1 MAFYNDKEYLFY
13 FLAKSFGWFCL
24 PRKRHE
30 NAGAIRGQQQFQGL
44 TPNDLRYQRIPRKS
58 FRYSFSLDSIPTA
71 PTIYLSDRWTFNKNT
86 RGQKGADWAND
97 PVLCFFSAARVTTGR
112 INFSLQSIFP
122 RTPFPGNDLKDCK

>member
-71 PTIYLSDRWTFNKNT
+71 PTNIYLINKTCGFT
-86 RGQKGADWAND
+86 RGHEGPLTSGELRRDD
-97 PVLCFFSAARVTTGR
+97 
-112 INFSLQSIFP
+112 
-122 RTPFPGNDLKDCK
+122 